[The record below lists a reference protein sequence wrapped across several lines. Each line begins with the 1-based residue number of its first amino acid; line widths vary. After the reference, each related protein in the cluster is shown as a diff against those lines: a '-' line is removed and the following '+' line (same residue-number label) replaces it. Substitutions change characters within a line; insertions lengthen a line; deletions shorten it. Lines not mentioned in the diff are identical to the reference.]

1 VTEEVEGTG
10 VGVVAVPRA
19 VDQAVWE
26 TEAASV
32 WWLGVVVVVV
42 AVVTGWA
49 LMGKSEP
56 LRLPALSPLPSLSYL
71 RWVSLA
77 DLQGKYTQRLYKRRG
92 GQCTG
97 GVLRDQF
104 MLCFLAMADR

>member
-1 VTEEVEGTG
+1 MTEEVEGTG

-49 LMGKSEP
+49 LMGK
-56 LRLPALSPLPSLSYL
+56 
-71 RWVSLA
+71 
-77 DLQGKYTQRLYKRRG
+77 
-92 GQCTG
+92 
-97 GVLRDQF
+97 
-104 MLCFLAMADR
+104 

>member
-10 VGVVAVPRA
+10 VGVVVAAVPRA
-19 VDQAVWE
+19 VDQAMWE

-49 LMGKSEP
+49 LMGK
-56 LRLPALSPLPSLSYL
+56 
-71 RWVSLA
+71 
-77 DLQGKYTQRLYKRRG
+77 
-92 GQCTG
+92 
-97 GVLRDQF
+97 
-104 MLCFLAMADR
+104 